1 MKSMLNTAGMVRPTE
16 TCCVPERDP
25 ATVEFQLER
34 LRDAVLEARSR
45 TTAIIEK
52 ISAPEVTE
60 QGKSP
65 MPGALYEAISQLAT
79 EAESTNADLSRI
91 TDIIL
96 RQLGNWRLE

>member
-1 MKSMLNTAGMVRPTE
+1 MLLE
-16 TCCVPERDP
+16 T
-25 ATVEFQLER
+25 
-34 LRDAVLEARSR
+34 RSR
-45 TTAIIEK
+45 TTAILEK
-52 ISAPEVTE
+52 ISVPEVTE

-65 MPGALYEAISQLAT
+65 MPGTLYEAISQLAA